1 MNLLKSY
8 ENMSKKANTI
18 EEVLEFKK
26 NLLNKLKKNLN
37 MKNYVLNAKI

>member
-1 MNLLKSY
+1 M

-37 MKNYVLNAKI
+37 MKNYVLNVKI